1 MEAAFFDLDKTVISR
16 SSVFAVGLPIYREG
30 MLNRRLLLTG
40 IYRQVLY
47 SLFGAD
53 EASMDRAREDMLRVT
68 EGWDQAKVV
77 SIVEDVLE
85 SVIGPIVY
93 AEALEAIAEHR
104 QAGRRLYIVSSSPEE
119 IVAPLGRF
127 VGVDEVVATRAEVR
141 DGVYTGRLDFYCYG
155 EAKADRIAQIAASEG
170 IDLARSWAYSD
181 SVTDVPMLTTV
192 GNPVAVNADRRLRS
206 EARSRGWPVVRWQRT
221 MLVRR
226 RIPTPTPKAALGV
239 GVTTALGTAI
249 AAGLWWLRRPGAD
262 GIARLEHLLVRSR
275 MLPPRPPAVPANWTA
290 RARAA
295 ARTVGTTARSR
306 IPVGR

>member
-155 EAKADRIAQIAASEG
+155 ESKADRIAQIAASEG

-181 SVTDVPMLTTV
+181 SVTDVPMLSAV
-192 GNPVAVNADRRLRS
+192 GNPVAVNADRRLRR
-206 EARSRGWPVVRWQRT
+206 EARSRGWPVARWSARCWSGAGSRP
-221 MLVRR
+221 RR
-226 RIPTPTPKAALGV
+226 RA
-239 GVTTALGTAI
+239 
-249 AAGLWWLRRPGAD
+249 RRWVWASPRRSGP
-262 GIARLEHLLVRSR
+262 RSR
-275 MLPPRPPAVPANWTA
+275 QGSGGCGGRGATGSPASSICSCAPACCRRGPRQC
-290 RARAA
+290 R
-295 ARTVGTTARSR
+295 
-306 IPVGR
+306 